1 MLHMRIS
8 IAIIITLIFMLA
20 FSFSQGWRTA
30 PVLLLHDSTIK

>member
-20 FSFSQGWRTA
+20 FSFPQGWRA
-30 PVLLLHDSTIK
+30 VSGAFVA